1 MSVLFTTVVTWL
13 VIHELDA
20 IHRHEWRFFF
30 ASVPVT
36 DETAF
41 RIFTA
46 LHVPALLIVF
56 LFVQHPAFQQG
67 FDVFAVAHAGAHL
80 ALRDHPKLD
89 FETWFSRVWIYG
101 GAVLGAVHLF
111 TTL

>member
-1 MSVLFTTVVTWL
+1 MELLFAAVVTWL

-20 IHRHEWRFFF
+20 MYHHEWRFFF
-30 ASVPVT
+30 APIPVT

-46 LHVPALLIVF
+46 LHAPALLVVLWVF
-56 LFVQHPAFQQG
+56 ETPDFQRG
-67 FDVFAVAHAGAHL
+67 FDVFVIAHAGAHL
-80 ALRDHPKLD
+80 VLRDHPKVEFD
-89 FETWFSRVWIYG
+89 TWFSAGWIYG
-101 GAVLGAVHLF
+101 GALLGAAHLY